1 MANCPLATAHAFA
14 VKEACTAA
22 LLLSSSGSRFRLAF
36 SHERSGIVGV
46 SNRGSAF
53 FLPRVAF
60 VGCLIHAEVLRM
72 NLAHSCYREEKAAAD
87 NDTHR
92 AGHISDPRLGT

>member
-60 VGCLIHAEVLRM
+60 VGCLSFAEVVALT
-72 NLAHSCYREEKAAAD
+72 AHQPDTGNEKEVTD
-87 NDTHR
+87 
-92 AGHISDPRLGT
+92 